1 MSTKEIK
8 ENLKNSIDGLSAAD
22 VKVAV
27 NDLNLYF
34 EYLQARREM
43 PKTKKLSFEQ
53 YQQLMRSL
61 GQAEKGKAIS
71 AQKVFSS
78 IKKKY
83 GFGY

>member
-8 ENLKNSIDGLSAAD
+8 ENLKNSIDKLSAAD
-22 VKVAV
+22 IKLAA

-34 EYLQARREM
+34 EYLQARSEM
-43 PKTKKLSFEQ
+43 PRHKKLTFEQ

-61 GQAEKGKAIS
+61 GQAEKGKLITA
-71 AQKVFSS
+71 AKVFSA

-83 GFGY
+83 GFRG

>member
-22 VKVAV
+22 IKVAV

-43 PKTKKLSFEQ
+43 PRNKKLSFEQ
-53 YQQLMRSL
+53 YQQLTRSL
-61 GQAEKGKAIS
+61 KQAEKGKLIP
-71 AQKVFSS
+71 AQKVFST
-78 IKKKY
+78 IKRKY
-83 GFGY
+83 GFGG